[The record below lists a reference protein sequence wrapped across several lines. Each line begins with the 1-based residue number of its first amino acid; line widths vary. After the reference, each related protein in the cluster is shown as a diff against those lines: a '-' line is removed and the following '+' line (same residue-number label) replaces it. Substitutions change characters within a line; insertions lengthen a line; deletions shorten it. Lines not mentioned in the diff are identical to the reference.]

1 MPTPRLRRIPGRLS
15 HRRRRRFSAAG
26 VTRPRKGEGAVGR
39 VALTREP
46 VQIADIS
53 DPTAYE
59 SRVRNTLLQIG
70 FRALL
75 AVPLIFEDQLV
86 GALIVMRKRIG
97 TFAAEEVVLLQ
108 TFATQSA
115 LAIQNA
121 RLFREIEDKSR
132 QLEVASPN
140 SWRTCLMSC
149 GRHSTPSS
157 VSLRCCQRKCSAS

>member
-1 MPTPRLRRIPGRLS
+1 IKRAMPTPRLRRIPGRLS

-70 FRALL
+70 LRALL

-97 TFAAEEVVLLQ
+97 TFAAEVVLLQ

-149 GRHSTPSS
+149 GRHS
-157 VSLRCCQRKCSAS
+157 